1 MNTLMLSH
9 FHKDFPF
16 NHDSSWVTP
25 CYAGGTGPYEWH
37 PPGEGNYKNINFGKP
52 SIMDLQHYYRSVPEE
67 NFLRAIGAEA
77 TTYWLLKHA
86 NDFEQEY
93 IGTTSYRRYLLLNNP
108 TSNETKVFL
117 NPSVESSKL
126 LTDDAAAKTAEEIL
140 SKHDMII
147 TKQFHM
153 DTTVEQQYLMF
164 ELPEYWELFKEGI
177 VRINPSYKKN
187 IDWFITSK
195 TCNFEAVSISRKDI
209 FKRMMGEY
217 FEVMEYIWKNCS
229 EVFPDKNVKS
239 YACSEPLP
247 WRYPGFLNERFV
259 PFFVHANNLNT
270 FEVPLALL
278 Q

>member
-16 NHDSSWVTP
+16 NHESSWVTP

-117 NPSVESSKL
+117 FDESNQQSDHKSFHQL
-126 LTDDAAAKTAEEIL
+126 LTKTAIVFHKQALIL
-140 SKHDMII
+140 H
-147 TKQFHM
+147 FHPP
-153 DTTVEQQYLMF
+153 THPIY
-164 ELPEYWELFKEGI
+164 
-177 VRINPSYKKN
+177 
-187 IDWFITSK
+187 
-195 TCNFEAVSISRKDI
+195 
-209 FKRMMGEY
+209 
-217 FEVMEYIWKNCS
+217 
-229 EVFPDKNVKS
+229 
-239 YACSEPLP
+239 
-247 WRYPGFLNERFV
+247 
-259 PFFVHANNLNT
+259 
-270 FEVPLALL
+270 
-278 Q
+278 